1 MAGFDGAINGLVG
14 IAEIGII
21 GGVAMGVTN
30 NMMKSSAER
39 DDDYRRRKAE
49 KDDDYRRRKS
59 ERDDELKNNPRGD
72 LRSDTNQASG
82 SRSVF
87 GAMGFGNMNTNTG
100 LYPKRQSRRNTQG
113 DDLMRKMWG
122 I

>member
-49 KDDDYRRRKS
+49 KD
-59 ERDDELKNNPRGD
+59 DDELKNNPRGD